1 MFPPV
6 SLPFRFARDR
16 SSATRPTTWSRVLCR
31 ALCWVL
37 AGGCWVQAGDSSR
50 KLDFARDIL
59 PILSDKCFRCHGPDE
74 ESREADLRLDRREDA
89 LSAEERDPAIVPGDS
104 ANSRLVARIQSSDPD
119 EKMPPPD
126 SGLVVSRDESDRLK
140 QWIEE
145 GAVYALHWAFRPI
158 RRPRIP
164 AASSRWSGDPIDV
177 FVWRRMEPAGLRP
190 SPPADRRTLIRRLS
204 LDLLGLPP
212 TPAEVERF
220 VADRRPDAYER
231 LVDRLLA
238 SPHFGERWGRHWLDQ
253 ARYADTH
260 GYTVDSPRTMWPYRD
275 WVIRAVNA
283 DMPLDRFTIEQLA
296 GDLLPSPTEEQ
307 LVATGFHRNTLVN
320 QEGGVDREQ
329 FRVESIVDRVNTT
342 GAVWLG
348 LTVGCGQCHSH
359 KFDPLTQREY
369 YQLFAFFNHT
379 QDANSVSPTLSLPTP
394 EQQAELKELDQAIT
408 ELRKQIAAASAERD
422 SSADGSR
429 SKQADASSRKPS
441 DKREALRKRL
451 KQLEQ
456 DRKKLAGQ
464 IPTTMIMRE
473 RSDRRDDFVMIR
485 GDFLRRGERVSPGV
499 PAFLPPLNPEHQP
512 PNRLDLARW
521 LVRRDHPL
529 TARVFVNRVWMHLF
543 GSGLVETENDFGY
556 QGTPPSHPRLLDYL
570 AVELME
576 SGWSL
581 KQLIRRIVLTQ
592 TYRQSSVRRDDVARV
607 DPRNRLLARQS
618 RWRVEAEIVRDVA
631 LAASGL
637 LERTIG
643 GPSVYPPQPKG
654 VYAFTQRKAS
664 WPTSHGP
671 ARYRRGL
678 YIFFM
683 RSAPYPLL
691 TTFDTPRMNAT
702 CTRRRVSNTPLQA
715 LTLAN
720 SEAFLECARALG
732 NRLATMDAGVDQRI
746 RFGFLR
752 CLARPPSAEE
762 AEILAAYYRRQLAI
776 FQREP
781 SRIVPLTAD
790 MEAATPEQAA
800 WVLVARTLLNLD
812 EFVTRE

>member
-1 MFPPV
+1 M
-6 SLPFRFARDR
+6 
-16 SSATRPTTWSRVLCR
+16 TWSRVLCGV
-31 ALCWVL
+31 LCLVL
-37 AGGCWVQAGDSSR
+37 AGGCWVQAAGPSR
-50 KLDFARDIL
+50 KVDFARDIL

-74 ESREADLRLDRREDA
+74 ESCEADLRLDRRDDA
-89 LSAEERDPAIVPGDS
+89 LSAEDRDPAIVPGNS
-104 ANSRLVARIQSSDPD
+104 GASRLVARIQSSDPD

-126 SGLVVSRDESDRLK
+126 SGLVVSRDELERLK
-140 QWIEE
+140 QWIDE
-145 GAVYALHWAFRPI
+145 GAVYELHWAFRPI
-158 RRPRIP
+158 RRPVIP
-164 AASSRWSGDPIDV
+164 AASSWAGDPIDG

-212 TPAEVERF
+212 TAAEVERF

-275 WVIRAVNA
+275 WVIRAVND

-307 LVATGFHRNTLVN
+307 LVATGFHRNTLIN

-369 YQLFAFFNHT
+369 YRLFAFFNHT

-394 EQQAELKELDQAIT
+394 EQQAELKELDQAMT
-408 ELRKQIAAASAERD
+408 ELRKQIATVSGERD
-422 SSADGSR
+422 SSADGS
-429 SKQADASSRKPS
+429 SAKQAHAPSTKASG
-441 DKREALRKRL
+441 KREALRKRL

-473 RSDRRDDFVMIR
+473 RSDRRDDFIMIR
-485 GDFLRRGERVSPGV
+485 GDFLRRGEPVSPGV
-499 PAFLPPLNPEHQP
+499 PAFLPPLEPEHQP
-512 PNRLDLARW
+512 PSRLDLARW

-576 SGWSL
+576 SGWSR

-592 TYRQSSVRRDDVARV
+592 TYRQSSAWRDDLPPSRPAVGCSGAR
-607 DPRNRLLARQS
+607 S
-618 RWRVEAEIVRDVA
+618 E
-631 LAASGL
+631 
-637 LERTIG
+637 
-643 GPSVYPPQPKG
+643 
-654 VYAFTQRKAS
+654 
-664 WPTSHGP
+664 
-671 ARYRRGL
+671 
-678 YIFFM
+678 
-683 RSAPYPLL
+683 
-691 TTFDTPRMNAT
+691 TPR
-702 CTRRRVSNTPLQA
+702 
-715 LTLAN
+715 
-720 SEAFLECARALG
+720 
-732 NRLATMDAGVDQRI
+732 
-746 RFGFLR
+746 
-752 CLARPPSAEE
+752 
-762 AEILAAYYRRQLAI
+762 AA
-776 FQREP
+776 
-781 SRIVPLTAD
+781 
-790 MEAATPEQAA
+790 
-800 WVLVARTLLNLD
+800 
-812 EFVTRE
+812 

>member
-6 SLPFRFARDR
+6 RLPFRLSRGR
-16 SSATRPTTWSRVLCR
+16 SSATRPITWSRVLCR
-31 ALCWVL
+31 ALCLVL

-74 ESREADLRLDRREDA
+74 ESREADLRLDRRDDA
-89 LSAEERDPAIVPGDS
+89 LSAEDRDPAIVPGKPAD
-104 ANSRLVARIQSSDPD
+104 SRLVVRIQSSDPD

-126 SGLVVSRDESDRLK
+126 SGLVVSHDELDRLK
-140 QWIEE
+140 RWIDE
-145 GAVYALHWAFRPI
+145 GAVYELHWAFRPI
-158 RRPRIP
+158 RRPVIP
-164 AASSRWSGDPIDV
+164 ALSSWAGDPIDG
-177 FVWRRMEPAGLRP
+177 FVWRRMEAAGLRP

-220 VADRRPDAYER
+220 VSDRRPDAYER

-238 SPHFGERWGRHWLDQ
+238 NPHFGERWGRHWLDQ

-394 EQQAELKELDQAIT
+394 QQQAELKELDQAIA
-408 ELRKQIAAASAERD
+408 EVRKQIAAASGKEA
-422 SSADGSR
+422 STADGS
-429 SKQADASSRKPS
+429 SSNQADASSTKPS
-441 DKREALRKRL
+441 GKLEALRKRL

-556 QGTPPSHPRLLDYL
+556 QGTPPSHPQLLDYL

-576 SGWSL
+576 NGWSL
-581 KQLIRRIVLTQ
+581 KQLIRRIVLTR
-592 TYRQSSVRRDDVARV
+592 TYRQSSAWREDAARV

-643 GPSVYPPQPKG
+643 GPSVYPPQPSG

-664 WPTSHGP
+664 WPTSRGP

-702 CTRRRVSNTPLQA
+702 CTRRSVSNTPLQA

-732 NRLATMDAGVDQRI
+732 TKLAKMETGVDQRI

-762 AEILAAYYRRQLAI
+762 AEILAAYYRRQLAV
-776 FQREP
+776 FNREP
-781 SRIVPLTAD
+781 ARIVSLLG
-790 MEAATPEQAA
+790 EKGQATPEQAA